1 MPSFRS
7 GRVSSLNFCTKLF
20 RVVIFTAG
28 KKIRILSNPVDK
40 TYVNR
45 CPISTTPPAV
55 ENPCG
60 KICGECGKVF
70 VFNRYSGLLEFG
82 GAVWKTLCI
91 AVRHFVGFPPACY
104 VTGFRKILPVIKTE
118 KCSEC
123 GAICLTKTSGPLS
136 GEQNFVKIRQNNFRY
151 LLPVPGNTV
160 FIRKMQ
166 GGSPCRVK

>member
-1 MPSFRS
+1 MLTAVQSPQRPRLWKTPVEKSVENVEKYSFS
-7 GRVSSLNFCTKLF
+7 TGIPACWNSVGLC
-20 RVVIFTAG
+20 G
-28 KKIRILSNPVDK
+28 KPCALPCAILSDF
-40 TYVNR
+40 R
-45 CPISTTPPAV
+45 
-55 ENPCG
+55 
-60 KICGECGKVF
+60 
-70 VFNRYSGLLEFG
+70 
-82 GAVWKTLCI
+82 
-91 AVRHFVGFPPACY
+91 PPACY